1 MHYIQA
7 PRYEDSAFEIGYQ
20 EEAGIKTYSR
30 ERKEK
35 KDIYKI
41 QGKAI
46 SGAKYNAN
54 IPYRTVFVSPFDMNL
69 FYFAPSIRRD
79 MLDSIL
85 ERAFGQ
91 FRSVRREYENIVRQR
106 NALLKKI
113 REGEAERSNLS
124 YWNALFV
131 EKAHIYHLYRMKW
144 RDFVDEYIEY
154 IQSYLPKYSITHTY
168 TCKIEEKCREYGL
181 SVEESLTR
189 YLDENR
195 ERDII
200 TGHTHIGPHLDDFS
214 FLIGTNADEIATENA
229 LFLSRGENKMLLLA
243 LKQIEIL
250 FLKKQVHLP
259 IILLFD
265 DVFAELDLQYAE
277 KLIQS
282 FEADQVIMTSQRS
295 LPEGRNWENFSCIHL
310 DSAYHAENS

>member
-1 MHYIQA
+1 M
-7 PRYEDSAFEIGYQ
+7 
-20 EEAGIKTYSR
+20 
-30 ERKEK
+30 
-35 KDIYKI
+35 
-41 QGKAI
+41 
-46 SGAKYNAN
+46 NL
-54 IPYRTVFVSPFDMNL
+54 PYRTVFVSPFDMNL
-69 FYFAPSIRRD
+69 FYFAPSMRRD

-113 REGEAERSNLS
+113 REGEAQRSDLS
-124 YWNALFV
+124 YWNTLFV

-144 RDFVDEYIEY
+144 RDFVDENMEQITA
-154 IQSYLPKYSITHTY
+154 YLPKYSITHTY
-168 TCKIEEKCREYGL
+168 VSKIEGKCQEYGL
-181 SVEESLTR
+181 SIEETLLR
-189 YLDENR
+189 YLEENK

-214 FLIGTNADEIATENA
+214 FLIGTNVDEMAIESA

-259 IILLFD
+259 IVLLFD

-277 KLIQS
+277 KLI
-282 FEADQVIMTSQRS
+282 
-295 LPEGRNWENFSCIHL
+295 
-310 DSAYHAENS
+310 